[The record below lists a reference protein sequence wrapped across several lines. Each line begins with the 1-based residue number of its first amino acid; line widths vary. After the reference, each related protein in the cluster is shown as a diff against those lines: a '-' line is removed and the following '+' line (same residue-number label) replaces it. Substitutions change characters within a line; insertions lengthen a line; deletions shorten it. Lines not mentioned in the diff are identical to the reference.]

1 MTGKTRNRRSL
12 LRCPGVFCLFWPS
25 ILIQFILQT
34 ENGGS
39 STFAGV
45 FDPGRGRIGPAL
57 LKVRLVFFLRDAS
70 NHVWRFFMRGV
81 FFFFDPP
88 QFLKI
93 SVGRYFYPK
102 NSPFFRMKPLY
113 NISETGVATFFFF
126 ISNRYSEKRKQK
138 HRWTRLGK
146 MLVGL

>member
-25 ILIQFILQT
+25 NIIQFILQT

-57 LKVRLVFFLRDAS
+57 LKVRLVFFFARRIQPRLAFLHEMS
-70 NHVWRFFMRGV
+70 
-81 FFFFDPP
+81 FFFFRSTAVP
-88 QFLKI
+88 QNQCWALFL
-93 SVGRYFYPK
+93 
-102 NSPFFRMKPLY
+102 
-113 NISETGVATFFFF
+113 
-126 ISNRYSEKRKQK
+126 SEKFAIFSDE
-138 HRWTRLGK
+138 TAI
-146 MLVGL
+146 